1 MTIVRT
7 DTLAI
12 SYGFYHTGKNILF
25 FLISRI
31 QEEEGC

>member
-12 SYGFYHTGKNILF
+12 CYGFYHTGKILF